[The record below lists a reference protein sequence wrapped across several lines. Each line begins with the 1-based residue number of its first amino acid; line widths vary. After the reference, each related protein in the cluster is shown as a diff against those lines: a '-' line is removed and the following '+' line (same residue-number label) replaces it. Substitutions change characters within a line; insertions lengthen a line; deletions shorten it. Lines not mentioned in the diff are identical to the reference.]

1 MKPDIKAGS
10 GLAAALAQHSS
21 ATAHTMLANSEMLG
35 RNINHI
41 FDRMERNRVLK
52 QQEEQRKLDNAYRD
66 NAFSEQKAANE
77 RNYNF
82 EREKYNNAKQQW
94 AQEFALKKEALNYDN
109 ALKKTQLDYYK
120 NFRGKGASSVDALFL
135 PDENMDYAKEQ
146 TSQPQPLFL
155 SKEEV
160 KERMQ
165 AQTQTP
171 QQPATQG
178 YLSAQYAIS
187 QRNAQAQEKQD
198 SALNRIPFFAIS
210 SVKAQKPEITMQSN
224 IPKEA
229 ELKRKLQERKAYL
242 QALRNER

>member
-1 MKPDIKAGS
+1 
-10 GLAAALAQHSS
+10 
-21 ATAHTMLANSEMLG
+21 
-35 RNINHI
+35 
-41 FDRMERNRVLK
+41 MERNRVLK
-52 QQEEQRKLDNAYRD
+52 EQEEQRKLDNAYRE

-120 NFRGKGASSVDALFL
+120 NFRGKGETSVDALYL

-160 KERMQ
+160 KERQ
-165 AQTQTP
+165 AQTQTTPPAP
-171 QQPATQG
+171 QG
-178 YLSAQYAIS
+178 NYLSAQYAIS
-187 QRNAQAQEKQD
+187 QRNAQAQAPQEKQD